1 MSSGYLEVFVDE
13 YICVWTCTL
22 CMCRCTDGQGPR
34 SQKTTSDPL
43 YLQLQMVVQRG
54 CLDLNLGP
62 LKEQGALLVT
72 ELSVC
77 PASIL
82 KFEGLFL

>member
-1 MSSGYLEVFVDE
+1 MNIFVSGHVHYA
-13 YICVWTCTL
+13 CVGAL
-22 CMCRCTDGQGPR
+22 HGQGPG

-72 ELSVC
+72 ALSVC